1 MNKFFSKIVKIFLN
15 FNIKK
20 NNLDIFTLLINNSC

>member
-1 MNKFFSKIVKIFLN
+1 MNKFLSKIFKIFLN

>member
-1 MNKFFSKIVKIFLN
+1 MNKFLSKIVKIFLN